1 MTKHTKKGDKLR
13 EGSVMYNTKPVR
25 DYTLYILTIIVT
37 IGAALR
43 IYHIDYNSIW
53 LDEAATYVHSLTLS
67 GIFDYTS
74 SVDYFNPP
82 LFFLFEFVM
91 IQIAGASEWGLRFF
105 PALFGILTIPAAY
118 LMGKEFH
125 DKYTGLITAIIFT
138 FSPFLIYYS
147 QEARAFSMLLF
158 LCTILMY
165 TFLKAMKSNDRKDWI
180 AFGIVAAVTFATHFY
195 GAVFIAILVLFAAVR
210 YRNNIKELL
219 YGLTGLLLVLPLILL
234 TVLLYF
240 QRVSVGAPTYGLQG
254 MNVIAGTLTQLSG
267 FAGGYAGV
275 IFLILISLGS
285 IWLIFKDK
293 ERAFLLFWIIAA
305 TFIVSII
312 ASSHIPIL
320 PRYMIFLMIP
330 FSLAIASL
338 YTPLANL
345 TSGGTKHLALI
356 ALFLVAFG
364 LLGIPFYQTYY
375 TTYYK
380 EDWRG
385 IGKDLSFDTKPGDV
399 IIPLPAYIDMPLS
412 IYYNATERGTTIY
425 KATNITGLKAS
436 PPPDANH
443 STYYILTYDIVA
455 ADPSLEMLNWV
466 GKNIP
471 INSRY
476 GNIIVLKR

>member
-1 MTKHTKKGDKLR
+1 MTKHKKKGDMLR
-13 EGSVMYNTKPVR
+13 EGSAMYNIQPVR
-25 DYTLYILTIIVT
+25 DYTLYILAVIIL
-37 IGAALR
+37 IGSAFR
-43 IYHIDYNSIW
+43 IYHLDYNSIW

-82 LFFLFEFVM
+82 LFPLFEFVM

-125 DKYTGLITAIIFT
+125 DKYTGLITAIIFAL
-138 FSPFLIYYS
+138 SPFLIYYS
-147 QEARAFSMLLF
+147 QEARSFSMLLF
-158 LCTILMY
+158 LCTVLMY
-165 TFLKAMKSNDRKDWI
+165 VFLKALKTNSRKDWA

-195 GAVFIAILVLFAAVR
+195 GAVFIAILVIFAAVQ
-210 YRNNIKELL
+210 YRNNLKELL

-240 QRVSVGAPTYGLQG
+240 QRISVGAPTYGLQG
-254 MNVIAGTLTQLSG
+254 MDVIAGTLTQLAG
-267 FAGGYAGV
+267 FTGGYSGV
-275 IFLILISLGS
+275 IFLILVAIGG
-285 IWLIFKDK
+285 IWLTFKNK
-293 ERAFLLFWIIAA
+293 ERIYLLVWIITA
-305 TFIVSII
+305 TFVVSII

-338 YTPLANL
+338 YTPIANL
-345 TSGGTKHLALI
+345 TSNGTKHLALI
-356 ALFLVAFG
+356 AVFLVAFG
-364 LLGIPFYQTYY
+364 MLGIPFYQTYY

-385 IGKDLSFDTKPGDV
+385 IGRDMSLDTKPGDV
-399 IIPLPAYIDMPLS
+399 IVPLPAYIEMPFS
-412 IYYNATERGTTIY
+412 IYYNASAHGTTIY
-425 KATNITGLKAS
+425 KATNISELKNS
-436 PPPDANH
+436 MNPDVNR
-443 STYYILTYDIVA
+443 STYYIITYDIVA